1 MDNFMQNTK
10 TKLFTLLIAS
20 SLWACNKSATN
31 TTTEGEATTDTSTS
45 ESVTLEKKWETEGN
59 LLTPESV
66 LYDRTNKV
74 LYVSNING
82 QPGEKDGNGS
92 IGKVDLNGK
101 IEQAEWVKGLD
112 APKGMGLHNDQLY
125 VADLIKVVVID
136 IKTGK
141 KVKDIPL
148 PEAQFLNDI
157 TVDAEGNIY
166 VSDSSAK
173 KVYLISGDK
182 ASVYMQSD
190 SLERPNGLLAHE
202 GKLFLVDMQPGIFYE
217 IDKSTKALNKVAE
230 GLTSGDG
237 IVPVGNGDYV
247 VSNWNGEINYLFANG
262 QVKKLLDTKDA
273 KINAAD
279 IDIIPDQNLVLV
291 PTFFNNKIMA
301 YELKR

>member
-1 MDNFMQNTK
+1 MQYTK
-10 TKLFTLLIAS
+10 AKLFTLLIAS
-20 SLWACNKSATN
+20 SLWACNKSTTN
-31 TTTEGEATTDTSTS
+31 TNAEAETDTDTSKT
-45 ESVTLEKKWETEGN
+45 ESVKLVKKWETEGN

-112 APKGMGLHNDQLY
+112 APKGMGLHNGQLY
-125 VADLIKVVVID
+125 VADLTKVVVID
-136 IKTGK
+136 TKTGQ
-141 KVKDIPL
+141 KVKDIQM

-157 TVDAEGNIY
+157 TVDGEGNIY

-202 GKLFLVDMQPGIFYE
+202 EKLYLVDMQPGIFYE
-217 IDKSTKALNKVAE
+217 IDKNSKALNKVAE

-237 IVPVGNGDYV
+237 IVPVGNGDFI
-247 VSNWNGEINYLFANG
+247 VSNWNGEINYLSANG

-279 IDIIPDQNLVLV
+279 IEYVSDQNLVLV
-291 PTFFNNKIMA
+291 PTFFNNKVMA
-301 YELKR
+301 YEIQR

>member
-1 MDNFMQNTK
+1 MQNTK

-31 TTTEGEATTDTSTS
+31 TNTESEAGTDNSTA
-45 ESVTLEKKWETEGN
+45 ESVTLVKKWETEGN

-112 APKGMGLHNDQLY
+112 APKGMGLHNNQLY
-125 VADLIKVVVID
+125 VADLTKVVVID
-136 IKTGK
+136 VKTGQ

-148 PEAQFLNDI
+148 PEAEFLNDI
-157 TVDAEGNIY
+157 TVDAEGNVY
-166 VSDSSAK
+166 VSDSSTK

-190 SLERPNGLLAHE
+190 SLQRPNGLLAHE

-217 IDKSTKALNKVAE
+217 IDKNTKALNKVAE

-262 QVKKLLDTKDA
+262 EVKKLLDTKEA